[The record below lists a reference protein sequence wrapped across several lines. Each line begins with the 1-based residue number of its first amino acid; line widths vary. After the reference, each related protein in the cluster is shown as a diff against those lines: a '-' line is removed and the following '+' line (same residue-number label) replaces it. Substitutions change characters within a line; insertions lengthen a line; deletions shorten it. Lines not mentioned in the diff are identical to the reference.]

1 MKTVLLILFVVCCYA
16 GAVSVCLY
24 AMYRDKKSRSM
35 IGRKTVF
42 YDTEIPP
49 HDRRH

>member
-1 MKTVLLILFVVCCYA
+1 MKTILLILLVVCCYA

-24 AMYRDKKSRSM
+24 AMYRDKKSRS
-35 IGRKTVF
+35 TVSKKMFF